1 MNMNIV
7 RMSALMT
14 AVRGGTVH
22 DRMLARLD
30 RSVAEAR
37 ELCNRARDMNA
48 DDPDGAIADAFQTT
62 LAQPAREWLR
72 RAESL
77 VATVRTGDDTICASR
92 ADELR
97 ILIDRANVAMMR
109 QPTGREAWRNFY
121 CSVVAPENSHLTEQA

>member
-1 MNMNIV
+1 MNISIV
-7 RMSALMT
+7 RISALMT

-22 DRMLARLD
+22 DRLLARLD
-30 RSVAEAR
+30 RSVVEAR
-37 ELCNRARDMNA
+37 ELCNRTQDMSP

-77 VATVRTGDDTICASR
+77 VATARTGSDTICGAR

-109 QPTGREAWRNFY
+109 QPTGREAWRNFHR
-121 CSVVAPENSHLTEQA
+121 SVMEIDEPD